1 MLTSDTTIFR
11 KRGNTAGG
19 QDKDRTPRDRPASQE
34 AYREA
39 AVSQSSNAAVRSE
52 EIEGDPYALVPF
64 TVQCKR
70 YVKREIQAIATRRST
85 KQKEK
90 VSVSSVGADLLEQ
103 MVHHKANIDRTA
115 FLEPTLTRLF
125 EKKFTEFFNRYL
137 GLAARNTYNLHQ
149 VVTILHNF
157 VPLYVGTAVFDK
169 ILAEAQTSIRVD
181 ITRQSE
187 QVKEVFNIMK
197 QEVYGRKEDR

>member
-11 KRGNTAGG
+11 KEGDAAGG
-19 QDKDRTPRDRPASQE
+19 QDKDRVSRDRPASQQ
-34 AYREA
+34 AYRKA
-39 AVSQSSNAAVRSE
+39 AAPQSSNAAVRSE

-64 TVQCKR
+64 TIQCKR
-70 YVKREIQAIATRRST
+70 YVKREIHAIARRRSA

-90 VSVSSVGADLLEQ
+90 VSVSSVGSELLEQ
-103 MVHHKANIDRTA
+103 MVHHKANMDHTA
-115 FLEPTLTRLF
+115 FLEPTLSKLF

-149 VVTILHNF
+149 IVTILHNF
-157 VPLYVGTAVFDK
+157 VPLYVGSAVFDR

-197 QEVYGRKEDR
+197 QEVYGRKEDG

>member
-11 KRGNTAGG
+11 KRGDAAEG
-19 QDKDRTPRDRPASQE
+19 QDKDRTPRDRSAAMQ
-34 AYREA
+34 AYREVA
-39 AVSQSSNAAVRSE
+39 ASQSSNTAVQSE

-70 YVKREIQAIATRRST
+70 YVKREIQAIARHRSA
-85 KQKEK
+85 KNKEN

-103 MVHHKANIDRTA
+103 MVHHKANIDCTA

-137 GLAARNTYNLHQ
+137 
-149 VVTILHNF
+149 
-157 VPLYVGTAVFDK
+157 
-169 ILAEAQTSIRVD
+169 
-181 ITRQSE
+181 
-187 QVKEVFNIMK
+187 
-197 QEVYGRKEDR
+197 